1 MNLSFHLENS
11 FSCWTHITPFL
22 MVVSLPRMLEVG
34 SELSVR
40 EGLGTGQW
48 LTRGRLREKSS
59 SVTAL
64 GPSPPWEATRLVSLP
79 GGLLR
84 PPVLLGSGF
93 WWLIDCCETAR
104 GILKH
109 YYHSPIITTT
119 NTTTTSTWNCKI
131 LITRL
136 SSGSDVFVFQINKQI
151 EVFTGPTTTTI
162 IVINHL

>member
-1 MNLSFHLENS
+1 MMNLSFHLENS

-22 MVVSLPRMLEVG
+22 MVVSVPRMLELG

-40 EGLGTGQW
+40 EEGLGTGQW

-64 GPSPPWEATRLVSLP
+64 GPSPPCEATLLVSLP

-84 PPVLLGSGF
+84 PPALVG
-93 WWLIDCCETAR
+93 WETAR

-109 YYHSPIITTT
+109 CYHCPMITDT
-119 NTTTTSTWNCKI
+119 
-131 LITRL
+131 
-136 SSGSDVFVFQINKQI
+136 
-151 EVFTGPTTTTI
+151 TTTTI
-162 IVINHL
+162 NTTST

>member
-1 MNLSFHLENS
+1 MMNLSFHLENS

-22 MVVSLPRMLEVG
+22 MVVSVPRMLELG

-40 EGLGTGQW
+40 EEGLGTGQW

-64 GPSPPWEATRLVSLP
+64 GPSPPCEATLLVSLP

-84 PPVLLGSGF
+84 PPALLGSGF
-93 WWLIDCCETAR
+93 WWLIDCWETAR

-109 YYHSPIITTT
+109 CYHSPIITAT
-119 NTTTTSTWNCKI
+119 
-131 LITRL
+131 
-136 SSGSDVFVFQINKQI
+136 
-151 EVFTGPTTTTI
+151 TTTTI
-162 IVINHL
+162 NTTST